1 MGFNGEYAWLPCGK
15 RLQQNYGKIHHAM
28 KMGQSTSSTGLI
40 SMSQTVSLP
49 EGMKSN
55 IVWNF
60 SVDLLFYLLLYTH
73 KCIKHRFSDL
83 KFCSSKNHK
92 SDR

>member
-55 IVWNF
+55 IV
-60 SVDLLFYLLLYTH
+60 
-73 KCIKHRFSDL
+73 
-83 KFCSSKNHK
+83 
-92 SDR
+92 